1 MLWDMWTEVTA
12 LLPKALWET
21 FQMVAGSS
29 LVALLLGVPLGVVLV
44 ATDRGGITPN
54 PVVNRVLGAIVN
66 ATRSVPFIILMVA
79 IIPFTRLIA
88 HTSIGTVA
96 AIVPLSVAA
105 IPFLGRLVEAA
116 LREVPRSLVEAARAM
131 GASPLQTVTKVL
143 LPEARPGIVAAFTI
157 TVISL
162 IGYSAVAGAIGAGGV
177 GDLGVSYG
185 YERFDTPVMI
195 ATVVTLI
202 VIVQVIQFLGDRLAR
217 RLTHR

>member
-1 MLWDMWTEVTA
+1 MWNELSA

-21 FQMVAGSS
+21 FVMVAGSS
-29 LVALLLGVPLGVVLV
+29 MVALIAGIPLGVLLV
-44 ATDRGGITPN
+44 ATDRGGVTPN
-54 PVVNRVLGAIVN
+54 PPLNRVAGAIVN

-88 HTSIGTVA
+88 HTSIGTTA

-131 GASPLQTVTKVL
+131 GATPLQIVTKVL

-202 VIVQVIQFLGDRLAR
+202 VIVQLIQLLGDRLAR

>member
-1 MLWDMWTEVTA
+1 MWTEVWSLLPNA
-12 LLPKALWET
+12 LLET
-21 FQMVAGSS
+21 FEMVAGSS
-29 LVALLLGVPLGVVLV
+29 IVALVLGIPLGVLLI
-44 ATDRGGITPN
+44 ATDRGGVTPS
-54 PVVNRVLGAIVN
+54 PAINRVIGAIVN

-88 HTSIGTVA
+88 HTSIGTTA

-105 IPFLGRLVEAA
+105 IPFFGRLVEAA

-131 GASPLQTVTKVL
+131 GATPLQVVTKVL

-185 YERFDTPVMI
+185 YERFDTPVMV
-195 ATVVTLI
+195 ATVLTLI
-202 VIVQVIQFLGDRLAR
+202 VIVQVVQFLGDRLAR

>member
-1 MLWDMWTEVTA
+1 MWNELPS
-12 LLPKALWET
+12 LLPEALWET
-21 FQMVAGSS
+21 AQMVGVASA
-29 LVALLLGVPLGVVLV
+29 VALVLGVPLGVLLV
-44 ATDRGGITPN
+44 ATDRGGIGPN
-54 PVVNRVLGAIVN
+54 PVLNRVLGSVVN
-66 ATRSVPFIILMVA
+66 AARSVPFIILMVA

-96 AIVPLSVAA
+96 AMVPLSVAA

-116 LREVPRSLVEAARAM
+116 LREVPRGLVEAARAM
-131 GASPLQTVTKVL
+131 GATPLQIVTKVL

-162 IGYSAVAGAIGAGGV
+162 IGYSAIAGAIGAGGI
-177 GDLGVSYG
+177 GALGIDYG

-195 ATVVTLI
+195 ATVAVLI
-202 VIVQVIQFLGDRLAR
+202 ALVQLIQFLGDRLAR

>member
-1 MLWDMWTEVTA
+1 MWNELSS
-12 LLPKALWET
+12 LLPEALWET
-21 FQMVAGSS
+21 AQMVAVSS
-29 LVALLLGVPLGVVLV
+29 LVALVLGIPLGVVLV

-54 PVVNRVLGAIVN
+54 AVLNRILGAIVN

-88 HTSIGTVA
+88 QTSIGTTA
-96 AIVPLSVAA
+96 AMVPLSIAA

-116 LREVPRSLVEAARAM
+116 IREVPRTLIEAARAM
-131 GASPLQTVTKVL
+131 GASPLQIVVKVL

-162 IGYSAVAGAIGAGGV
+162 IGYSAIAGAIGAGGL
-177 GDLGVSYG
+177 GALGVQYG
-185 YERFDTPVMI
+185 YERFDTPVMV
-195 ATVVTLI
+195 ATVAVLI
-202 VIVQVIQFLGDRLAR
+202 AVVQLIQFAGDRLAR

>member
-1 MLWDMWTEVTA
+1 MWNELVS
-12 LLPKALWET
+12 LLPEAIWET
-21 FQMVAGSS
+21 AQMVAIAA
-29 LVALLLGVPLGVVLV
+29 LVALIAGIPLGVLLI

-54 PVVNRVLGAIVN
+54 VLVNRVLGALVN

-88 HTSIGTVA
+88 HTTIGTVA
-96 AIVPLSVAA
+96 AMVPLSVAA
-105 IPFLGRLVEAA
+105 IPFLGRLVEAS

-131 GASPLQTVTKVL
+131 GATPLQIVVKVL

-162 IGYSAVAGAIGAGGV
+162 VGYSAIAGAIGAGGL
-177 GDLGVSYG
+177 GALGVQYG
-185 YERFDTPVMI
+185 YERFDTTVMI
-195 ATVVTLI
+195 ATVAVLI
-202 VIVQVIQFLGDRLAR
+202 VLVQLIQFLGDRLAR

>member
-1 MLWDMWTEVTA
+1 MSNE
-12 LLPKALWET
+12 LLSLLLKALGET
-21 FQMVAGSS
+21 AQMVGVASV
-29 LVALLLGVPLGVVLV
+29 VALLLGVPLGVLLI
-44 ATDRGGITPN
+44 ATDHGGIAPS
-54 PVVNRVLGAIVN
+54 PVLNRVLGAVVN
-66 ATRSVPFIILMVA
+66 AARSVPFIILMVA

-96 AIVPLSVAA
+96 AMVPLSVAA

-116 LREVPRSLVEAARAM
+116 LREVPRGLVEAARAM
-131 GASPLQTVTKVL
+131 GATPLQIVTKVL

-162 IGYSAVAGAIGAGGV
+162 IGYSAIAGAIGAGGI
-177 GDLGVSYG
+177 GALGIDYG

-195 ATVVTLI
+195 ATVVVLI
-202 VIVQVIQFLGDRLAR
+202 ALVQIIQFLGDRLAR